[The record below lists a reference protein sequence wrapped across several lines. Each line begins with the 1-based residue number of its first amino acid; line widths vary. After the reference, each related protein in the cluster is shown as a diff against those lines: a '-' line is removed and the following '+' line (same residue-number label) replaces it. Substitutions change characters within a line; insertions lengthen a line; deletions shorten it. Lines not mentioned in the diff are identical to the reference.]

1 MYEYPLSTIH
11 KGVVETWLSNKD
23 KPLFIRGDDG
33 CGKSTLSKNILKNYH
48 IVEINSYHLKHSN
61 IEDTVKSSLFKKNIL
76 MMCSG
81 NHYKALL
88 IDDLQL
94 FISYD
99 KTNLKK
105 IYNLLKTIDYSKY
118 PTIIVCNM
126 KTHKYINM
134 INNVSY
140 TIILTHNTKF
150 YKSIISS
157 ENKLST
163 TKLNKIIKASN
174 NNLHTMKINVS
185 LKSDKDSNFT
195 IDEVINILFTKGLTI
210 PDIYRYVSSEYNIIS
225 LNILENVSRIIK
237 KNYISTLYSIYDTIC
252 IGDYVESKY
261 LDKDIDIDII
271 LFFLCIC
278 PYIYS
283 KENININNYK
293 YKYNSYIGRSIIQI
307 NNQSILSTSTIDY
320 IQLLT
325 ILYKLYIS
333 PQGDYSINNY
343 AINNFDIN
351 KIISQDNFDIKIL
364 EKQIKLFN
372 YYYNKT
378 MNKKQLNK
386 ILKSIK

>member
-1 MYEYPLSTIH
+1 
-11 KGVVETWLSNKD
+11 
-23 KPLFIRGDDG
+23 
-33 CGKSTLSKNILKNYH
+33 
-48 IVEINSYHLKHSN
+48 
-61 IEDTVKSSLFKKNIL
+61 
-76 MMCSG
+76 
-81 NHYKALL
+81 
-88 IDDLQL
+88 
-94 FISYD
+94 
-99 KTNLKK
+99 
-105 IYNLLKTIDYSKY
+105 
-118 PTIIVCNM
+118 M

-134 INNVSY
+134 INYISY
-140 TIILTHNTKF
+140 TITLTHNTKFYKF

-157 ENKLST
+157 ESKLST
-163 TKLNKIIKASN
+163 TKLNNIIKASN

-225 LNILENVSRIIK
+225 LNILENISRIIK

-252 IGDYVESKY
+252 IGDYVECKY

-283 KENININNYK
+283 NENININNINNYK

-307 NNQSILSTSTIDY
+307 NNQSILSESTIDY

-325 ILYKLYIS
+325 ILYKFYIS

-343 AINNFDIN
+343 AINNSDIN

>member
-1 MYEYPLSTIH
+1 
-11 KGVVETWLSNKD
+11 
-23 KPLFIRGDDG
+23 
-33 CGKSTLSKNILKNYH
+33 
-48 IVEINSYHLKHSN
+48 
-61 IEDTVKSSLFKKNIL
+61 
-76 MMCSG
+76 
-81 NHYKALL
+81 
-88 IDDLQL
+88 
-94 FISYD
+94 
-99 KTNLKK
+99 
-105 IYNLLKTIDYSKY
+105 
-118 PTIIVCNM
+118 
-126 KTHKYINM
+126 M

-140 TIILTHNTKF
+140 TITLTHNTKF

-225 LNILENVSRIIK
+225 LNILENVSKIL
-237 KNYISTLYSIYDTIC
+237 KNKYISTLYSIYDTIC
-252 IGDYVESKY
+252 IGDYVECKY

-307 NNQSILSTSTIDY
+307 NNQSI
-320 IQLLT
+320 
-325 ILYKLYIS
+325 
-333 PQGDYSINNY
+333 
-343 AINNFDIN
+343 FD
-351 KIISQDNFDIKIL
+351 
-364 EKQIKLFN
+364 
-372 YYYNKT
+372 
-378 MNKKQLNK
+378 
-386 ILKSIK
+386 SIKNSGKLEEENEKELKAVLTEFFKTFN